1 MSQLTAVRSEPSANA
16 ASPFSAPQLAER
28 ALYRRAVQAVIW
40 GMPAVNEDVR
50 GAVCVDPQ
58 SGRLRRKPLFDKT
71 WRLAD
76 IERIGSR

>member
-1 MSQLTAVRSEPSANA
+1 MSQLTAVRSEPGANA

-28 ALYRRAVQAVIW
+28 ALYRRAVEAVIC
-40 GMPAVNEDVR
+40 GTPAVN
-50 GAVCVDPQ
+50 VDPSQ
-58 SGRLRRKPLFDKT
+58 RGNRPDYELMYQEMVRKV

>member
-1 MSQLTAVRSEPSANA
+1 MSQLTAVRSEPGANA

-28 ALYRRAVQAVIW
+28 ALYRRAVEAVIC
-40 GMPAVNEDVR
+40 GTPAVNYELMYQEMVR
-50 GAVCVDPQ
+50 KV
-58 SGRLRRKPLFDKT
+58 